1 MNYLLNGISI
11 AGSEFNHEQNRSI
24 VLNFNTLY
32 EYDYDSMVNSTLVQL
47 NHASLTI
54 LESKTVL
61 QTVLQKIIIGI
72 TMVSSGYFVRLT
84 VVFQYAYNSVPF
96 TVVRD

>member
-1 MNYLLNGISI
+1 MVIIKWTISI

-32 EYDYDSMVNSTLVQL
+32 EYDYDSTVNSTLVQL

-61 QTVLQKIIIGI
+61 QNCTPKDYNWNNHGIIGLFRQI
-72 TMVSSGYFVRLT
+72 NRSISVR
-84 VVFQYAYNSVPF
+84 V
-96 TVVRD
+96 

>member
-1 MNYLLNGISI
+1 MVIIKWTISI

-32 EYDYDSMVNSTLVQL
+32 EYDYDSTVNSTLVQL

-61 QTVLQKIIIGI
+61 QMIIIGI

-84 VVFQYAYNSVPF
+84 VVFQYAYDSVPF

>member
-1 MNYLLNGISI
+1 MVIIKWTISI

-32 EYDYDSMVNSTLVQL
+32 EYDHDSTVNSTLVQL
-47 NHASLTI
+47 NHALLTI

-61 QTVLQKIIIGI
+61 QTVLQKIIIVI
-72 TMVSSGYFVRLT
+72 TIVSSGYFVRLT